1 MAFNIA
7 NIFADNSDLSIR
19 IGDYESL
26 SSYTKKNNLSEEE
39 QKKMQSG
46 DICFALYPSQT
57 GTSKTDR
64 DLNHSPES
72 QIIREGVIALKTDTS
87 LAAPYIFI
95 TAPPG
100 KSKTPLAG
108 DGNNES
114 PKYQSEIDL
123 TQLNFYYEKLN
134 ASNKIIDIPI
144 GKIFL
149 DEVDNNYNQLVLELG
164 TKGKEADGGKIILH
178 TPGQDYGSTSILPS
192 KDMTVDQDTWK
203 NDTVFYLPY
212 AQGNTYAI
220 WGDQI
225 RSGTATSR
233 QTGNSDHPIYIN
245 ELGKVTP
252 VETVLTHY
260 GGSGLYYYLTP
271 DPNNQEQQKV
281 NTNIVN
287 NRLYYYS
294 LKDNGIEIN
303 PSLKASNHVI
313 TDNTIGLNMKDEDDN
328 LKELLKKENN
338 IISGLQLFNNSEINF
353 ENGWA
358 ITKDTINSNKGTI
371 YIWEEVYDDNE
382 YPWEN
387 YVQLGNGNIYYFS
400 SNGAYTEDYFTMY
413 LTPWRDT
420 VGVDGNRGTS
430 IDMHGGA
437 DLIPSSVTLST
448 NRLEEVFF
456 DYVDITCPALITT
469 APHTQA
475 KLNWARTPY
484 SRQKPEGGVETVEGG
499 EVLLTLETNEVDLN
513 AFSKLSIETPY
524 VFINT
529 SEIFELSSPALT
541 LISDIKKYLIQEEG
555 EEVEKFV
562 NTLLIDTPA
571 FTFDGTD
578 ESSEFTYYSPKFKW
592 IHKSNPSYN
601 DTIINILPDS
611 MSMELTNGVTQ
622 FDVNSCFGTAAITN
636 TEEEKKFILIDF
648 LGAIST
654 TLTPTLFEWKNTELP
669 ITIAIEKIQ
678 KDKKTWVD
686 ANIDVPLLHSFKYHD
701 AMVTI
706 ESHSDS
712 EADKKQIMDIDIL
725 VPVDINI
732 AGITN
737 NTGEGQINYS
747 FKFNAEQVYQ
757 TSSSID
763 ISTTLL
769 NLKDIATFNL
779 TAEELALTGTQ
790 FTINALTTFQQ
801 NVTLDPTVSISRV
814 KQPETSVDW
823 AKGRD
828 TAMLKLEVNESGY
841 FGFISMKTATGSWD
855 IGHCDDE
862 EYQNN
867 LVFTHANDT
876 QYQLTPTI
884 SDAQIRFTDTGAIM
898 TKYFVTANYGPDAP
912 NSLTAGTG
920 TLGAL
925 YFKLL

>member
-164 TKGKEADGGKIILH
+164 TKDKEADGGKIILH

-212 AQGNTYAI
+212 ARGNTYAI

-294 LKDNGIEIN
+294 LKDNGIGIN

-313 TDNTIGLNMKDEDDN
+313 TDNTIGLNMKDE
-328 LKELLKKENN
+328 ELLKKENN

-353 ENGWA
+353 ENGWT
-358 ITKDTINSNKGTI
+358 ITKNIIDSNKGTI
-371 YIWEEVYDDNE
+371 YIQEEVYEDDE

-387 YVQLGNGNIYYFS
+387 YIQLGNGNIYYFS
-400 SNGAYTEDYFTMY
+400 SNGARTEDYFTMY

-420 VGVDGNRGTS
+420 VGVDGNRGTY
-430 IDMHGGA
+430 IDMHGGTDSA
-437 DLIPSSVTLST
+437 SSISLST
-448 NRLEEVFF
+448 NRIEEVFF
-456 DYVDITCPALITT
+456 DYMYIACPALINT
-469 APHTQA
+469 APHTRAQ
-475 KLNWARTPY
+475 LNWTRTPY
-484 SRQKPEGGVETVEGG
+484 SRQKSDDEVVTIEGG

-562 NTLLIDTPA
+562 NTLCIDTPA

-578 ESSEFTYYSPKFKW
+578 ESSEFTYHSPKFKW

-611 MSMELTNGVTQ
+611 VSMELTNGVTQ
-622 FDVNSCFGTAAITN
+622 FNADSCVGTVAITN
-636 TEEEKKFILIDF
+636 T
-648 LGAIST
+648 
-654 TLTPTLFEWKNTELP
+654 
-669 ITIAIEKIQ
+669 
-678 KDKKTWVD
+678 DK
-686 ANIDVPLLHSFKYHD
+686 
-701 AMVTI
+701 
-706 ESHSDS
+706 E
-712 EADKKQIMDIDIL
+712 
-725 VPVDINI
+725 
-732 AGITN
+732 
-737 NTGEGQINYS
+737 
-747 FKFNAEQVYQ
+747 
-757 TSSSID
+757 
-763 ISTTLL
+763 
-769 NLKDIATFNL
+769 
-779 TAEELALTGTQ
+779 
-790 FTINALTTFQQ
+790 
-801 NVTLDPTVSISRV
+801 
-814 KQPETSVDW
+814 
-823 AKGRD
+823 
-828 TAMLKLEVNESGY
+828 
-841 FGFISMKTATGSWD
+841 
-855 IGHCDDE
+855 
-862 EYQNN
+862 
-867 LVFTHANDT
+867 
-876 QYQLTPTI
+876 
-884 SDAQIRFTDTGAIM
+884 
-898 TKYFVTANYGPDAP
+898 
-912 NSLTAGTG
+912 
-920 TLGAL
+920 
-925 YFKLL
+925 